1 MMIRWKRFW
10 VVTMMFGPVVFGKS
24 LTIDAAEIGQ
34 TINAARREAAEGVFF
49 VSITQPNQDRT
60 YAALFDAFRKQ
71 FNINVQYEWQAHQ
84 QDYYVRVIAE
94 GSAGRR
100 TPDVISGSPANMI
113 ALDKAGLIEPFD
125 WTKVFGK
132 EMPGVADSVERTIPV
147 LRGKSLAHFDVIY
160 TVVYN
165 SKLVSTA
172 EVPRTLEDLLD
183 SKWQRKLVVNAQ
195 GSPFTTLGIALGR
208 ERILEMVRKLKANRP
223 VLKRG
228 APGVVAAVAVGEAPL
243 GFGYTTG
250 AEVEKTKGAP
260 IEWLP
265 LKDYIPVLQ
274 QNLSVLKTA
283 QRPNLARL
291 FIAWAVS
298 DGMDLQERLE
308 FMGRATARGTRTWQR
323 LNDMSPKAQIV
334 EEKTAAE
341 TTLRGELT
349 KEITRIFTQ

>member
-1 MMIRWKRFW
+1 MMIRWKQVG
-10 VVTMMFGPVVFGKS
+10 VVTMMFGAVAFGNS
-24 LTIDAAEIGQ
+24 PTIDAAEIGQ
-34 TINAARREAAEGVFF
+34 MINVARKEATEGVFF

-94 GSAGRR
+94 ADAGRR
-100 TPDVISGSPANMI
+100 TPDVISGSPANML
-113 ALDKAGLIEPFD
+113 ALDKAGLVDPYD

-132 EMPGVADSVERTIPV
+132 EMPRLSDSVARTIPA

-160 TVVYN
+160 TMVYN
-165 SKLVSTA
+165 SKLISTA
-172 EVPRTLEDLLD
+172 EVPRMLEDLLEP
-183 SKWQRKLVVNAQ
+183 KWQRKLVVNAQ

-208 ERILEMVRKLKANRP
+208 EEVLEMVRKLKANRP
-223 VLKRG
+223 ILKRG

-250 AEVEKTKGAP
+250 AEVEKAKGAP
-260 IEWLP
+260 IDWVP
-265 LKDYIPVLQ
+265 LKDYVPVLQ
-274 QNLSVLKTA
+274 QNLTVLKTT

-291 FIAWAVS
+291 FVAWAVS

-323 LNDMSPKAQIV
+323 LNDMSPKAHIV

>member
-1 MMIRWKRFW
+1 M
-10 VVTMMFGPVVFGKS
+10 VLVTIANGSPVRVN
-24 LTIDAAEIGQ
+24 AAEIGQ
-34 TINAARREAAEGVFF
+34 IIDAARKEAAEGVLF

-60 YAALFDAFRKQ
+60 YAALFEAFKKQ
-71 FNINVQYEWQAHQ
+71 FDINVQYEWQSHQ

-94 GSAGRR
+94 AAAGRR

-113 ALDKAGLIEPFD
+113 ALDKAGIVETYD

-132 EMPGVADSVERTIPV
+132 EMPRVADSVERTIPT

-160 TVVYN
+160 TMVYN
-165 SKLVSTA
+165 SKQISTA
-172 EVPRTLEDLLD
+172 EVPRRLRELLD
-183 SKWQRKLVVNAQ
+183 PKWQRKLVLNAA

-208 ERILEMVRKLKANRP
+208 EQVLDMVRKLKANRP
-223 VLKRG
+223 VFKSG

-250 AEVEKTKGAP
+250 AEVEKAKGVP
-260 IEWLP
+260 IDWLP
-265 LKDYIPVLQ
+265 LTDYIPVLQ
-274 QNLSVLKTA
+274 QNLTVLKTA

-291 FIAWAVS
+291 FAAWAVS
-298 DGMDLQERLE
+298 NGMDLQEKLE

-334 EEKTAAE
+334 EEKTAVE
-341 TTLRGELT
+341 TRLRGELT
-349 KEITRIFTQ
+349 KEITKIFTQ